1 MHRLVIALLA
11 TVAVAVL
18 SAPASAADMPARM
31 PTKAPP
37 LAPPPYNWSGF
48 YVGVNLG
55 GSWGNQDN
63 TLESITGVVS
73 ATNSDHID
81 GVIGGGQIG
90 FNWQYNQWVV
100 GLEADIQGSGQKGD
114 GSFFLPGGGVLLVIP
129 STSISY
135 EDKLNWFGTVRGR
148 FGWAFDRWLP
158 YITGGWA
165 FGHGEINGTTAI
177 GAAAASSFSGSKD
190 YSGWTIG
197 GGVEWAF
204 YDRWSAKLE
213 YLYIDFGDGP
223 TVAVSPTLNIVSG
236 KLTDNI
242 VRAGLNYKFF

>member
-11 TVAVAVL
+11 TAAVAVL
-18 SAPASAADMPARM
+18 SAPASAADLPARM

-63 TLESITGVVS
+63 TLQTVGGVVS
-73 ATNSDHID
+73 STNSDHID

-148 FGWAFDRWLP
+148 VGWAFDRWLP

-177 GAAAASSFSGSKD
+177 GAAATSFSGSKD

-204 YDRWSAKLE
+204 YDQWSAKLE
-213 YLYIDFGDGP
+213 YLYINFGDGP
-223 TVAVSPTLNIVSG
+223 TVAVSPALNIASG
-236 KLTDNI
+236 TLTDNI